1 MKQILA
7 LLRVS
12 TNQQDLDAQRE
23 AVTKAIIKDEFSVDD
38 IVYVEKKE
46 SAIKLSETERE
57 GLTEMKELLEQY
69 PSIKQVYLFA
79 VDRLA
84 RKVSVVISIKDYLLE
99 RGINLVFLNPRPLST
114 MRKNEKGEWVEDEIS
129 AMMLLFLSYG
139 AEMEMKIKKAR
150 FKAAKELMRTQ
161 NKITEAKPIF
171 GYYKDENKYARID
184 EKEGAIVRDL
194 FNDYLKRNISLRDL
208 YNEYAANDKLPV
220 TKGASARLASIFSNL
235 AYSGQLKKYP
245 MIVTP
250 DIQNAVI
257 AKMKGNKTLSKNG
270 TQNIY
275 LGKHLL
281 VDSTGGRLV
290 GNGGQCHYR
299 TFQRGETCTNVNIN
313 AVDSILWH
321 CAVSLQVNYLASN
334 IIEMHKNYDK
344 DIEKL
349 TRQIESQEKKL
360 EELHKQQSLAF
371 KQLINGKVKEDVYE
385 EMADDLKARE
395 KNITSRM
402 TEYKTEI
409 SRIQK
414 LQETMQESTTL
425 SEKVDDIKTITDDVQ
440 RKEII
445 DSMIEKAIVRKVSYY
460 VKEIEVIPKYQ
471 YHFLAIPT
479 MYQVITRHN
488 FMQIKEGWR
497 RTDGKMTYIEFT
509 GEILKRYVKDEQ
521 GNYKYKNNL

>member
-12 TNQQDLDAQRE
+12 TTQQDLEAQRK
-23 AVTKAIIKDEFSVDD
+23 AVTRAIVHDGYSVDD
-38 IVYVEKKE
+38 IEYVEKKE
-46 SAIKLSETERE
+46 SAIKLKEEERE
-57 GLTEMKELLEQY
+57 GLQEMKELIEQY
-69 PSIKQVYLFA
+69 PSIRQVYTFA

-99 RGINLVFLNPRPLST
+99 RGINLVFLNPRPLAT

-208 YNEYAANDKLPV
+208 YNEYAANDKLPQ

-257 AKMKGNKTLSKNG
+257 AKMKSNKTLSKNG
-270 TQNIY
+270 TPNIY

-290 GNGGQCHYR
+290 GNGGKCNYR
-299 TFQRGETCTNVNIN
+299 SFQVGQTCTVVNIN

-334 IIEMHKNYDK
+334 MLEMHKNYDK

-349 TRQIESQEKKL
+349 TKQIESQEKKL

-371 KQLINGKVKEDVYE
+371 KQLINGKVQEDVYE

-395 KNITSRM
+395 HSITSRM
-402 TEYKTEI
+402 TEYQTEI
-409 SRIQK
+409 ARIKK
-414 LQETMQESTTL
+414 LQDTMQESTTL
-425 SEKVDDIKTITDDVQ
+425 SEKVDDIKTITDDTQ

-445 DSMIEKAIVRKVSYY
+445 DSMIQKVIVKKISSTE
-460 VKEIEVIPKYQ
+460 KEIEVIPKYQ

-479 MYQVITRHN
+479 MYRIITKHN
-488 FMQIKEGWR
+488 SVQIKEGWR
-497 RTDGKMTYIEFT
+497 RTDGKMVYINFT
-509 GEILKRYVKDEQ
+509 GEFLKRYIKDDQ
-521 GNYKYKNNL
+521 GNYKYKN

>member
-12 TNQQDLDAQRE
+12 TLQQDLDAQKE
-23 AVTKAIIKDEFSVDD
+23 AVTKAIINDGYTVDEIQF
-38 IVYVEKKE
+38 IEKKE
-46 SAIKLSETERE
+46 SAIKLKEEERE
-57 GLTEMKELLEQY
+57 GLNEMKELLVEY
-69 PSIKQVYLFA
+69 PSIKAVYVFA

-99 RGINLVFLNPRPLST
+99 RGINLVFLNPRPLAT
-114 MRKNEKGEWVEDEIS
+114 MRKNEKGLWVEDEIS

-171 GYYKDENKYARID
+171 GYYKDENKYAKVD
-184 EKEGAIVRDL
+184 DKEGSIVRDL

-208 YNEYAANDKLPV
+208 YNEYASNGKLPY

-250 DIQNAVI
+250 EVQNAVI

-334 IIEMHKNYDK
+334 ILEMRAHYDK
-344 DIEKL
+344 DIERL
-349 TRQIESQEKKL
+349 TRQIELQESKL
-360 EELHKQQSLAF
+360 QELHKQQALAF

-385 EMADDLKARE
+385 EMADDLKERE
-395 KNITSRM
+395 HSITSRM
-402 TEYKTEI
+402 TEYQTEI
-409 SRIQK
+409 ARIKK
-414 LQETMQESTTL
+414 LQDTMEESTTL
-425 SEKVDDIKTITDDVQ
+425 SEKVDDIKTITDDIQ

-471 YHFLAIPT
+471 YHYLAIPT
-479 MYQVITRHN
+479 MYQVITKHN
-488 FMQIKEGWR
+488 FLQIKEGWR
-497 RTDGKMTYIEFT
+497 RTDGKIIYIDFT
-509 GEILKRYVKDEQ
+509 GEILKRYVKDSQ
-521 GNYKYKNNL
+521 GNYKYKN

>member
-12 TNQQDLDAQRE
+12 TLQQDLDAQKE
-23 AVTKAIIKDEFSVDD
+23 AVTRAIINDGYTVDEIQF
-38 IVYVEKKE
+38 IEKKE
-46 SAIKLSETERE
+46 SAIKLKEEERE

-69 PSIKQVYLFA
+69 PSIKAVYVFA

-84 RKVSVVISIKDYLLE
+84 RRVSVVISIKDYLME
-99 RGINLVFLNPRPLST
+99 RSINLVFLNPRPLAT
-114 MRKNEKGEWVEDEIS
+114 MRKNDKGLWVEDEIS

-208 YNEYAANDKLPV
+208 YNEYAANDKLPQ
-220 TKGASARLASIFSNL
+220 TKGASARLASILSNL
-235 AYSGQLKKYP
+235 AYSGQIKKYP

-250 DIQNAVI
+250 EVQNAVI
-257 AKMKGNKTLSKNG
+257 AKMKSNRTLSKNG

-281 VDSTGGRLV
+281 VDSDSQIRYV
-290 GNGGQCHYR
+290 GNGGKGNYR
-299 TFQRGETCTNVNIN
+299 VYMKGLPNTVVNIN

-334 IIEMHKNYDK
+334 MLEMRKNYDK
-344 DIEKL
+344 DIERL

-402 TEYKTEI
+402 TEYQTEI

-414 LQETMQESTTL
+414 LQDTMQESTTL
-425 SEKVDDIKTITDDVQ
+425 SQKVDDIKEITDDTQ

-445 DSMIEKAIVRKVSYY
+445 DSMIDKVIVKKISPTE
-460 VKEIEVIPKYQ
+460 KEIEVIPKYQ
-471 YHFLAIPT
+471 YHYLAIPT
-479 MYQVITRHN
+479 MYRIITRHN
-488 FMQIKEGWR
+488 SVNIKEGWR
-497 RTDGKMTYIEFT
+497 RTDGKMIYITFT
-509 GEILKRYVKDEQ
+509 GDFLKRYVKDNQ
-521 GNYKYKNNL
+521 GNYKYKPF

>member
-12 TNQQDLDAQRE
+12 TTQQDLEAQRK
-23 AVTKAIIKDEFSVDD
+23 AVTRAIIHDGFTEDD
-38 IVYVEKKE
+38 IEYVEKKE
-46 SAIKLSETERE
+46 SAIKLKEEERE
-57 GLTEMKELLEQY
+57 GLNEMKELLVEY
-69 PSIKQVYLFA
+69 PSIKAVYCFA

-99 RGINLVFLNPRPLST
+99 RGINLVFLNPRPLAT
-114 MRKNEKGEWVEDEIS
+114 MRKNEKGELVEDEIS
-129 AMMLLFLSYG
+129 AMMLLFLAYG

-150 FKAAKELMRTQ
+150 FKEQKELLRAQ
-161 NKITEAKPIF
+161 NKIAEAKPIF
-171 GYYKDENKYARID
+171 GYYKDDKKYAKID
-184 EKEGAIVRDL
+184 DKEGQIIRDL
-194 FNDYLKRNISLRDL
+194 FNDYLKRDISLRDL

-235 AYSGQLKKYP
+235 AYSGQIKKYP

-250 DIQNAVI
+250 EAQNAVI
-257 AKMKGNKTLSKNG
+257 AKMKSNKNLSKSG
-270 TQNIY
+270 RQNIY

-281 VDSTGGRLV
+281 VDETGGRLV

-299 TFQRGETCTNVNIN
+299 TFQRGEACTNVNIN

-334 IIEMHKNYDK
+334 ILEMKGKYDK
-344 DIEKL
+344 DIERL
-349 TRQIESQEKKL
+349 TKQIESQEKKL
-360 EELHKQQSLAF
+360 EELHKQQALAF
-371 KQLINGKVKEDVYE
+371 KQLINGKVQEDVYE
-385 EMADDLKARE
+385 QTADDLKERE
-395 KNITSRM
+395 HSITSRI
-402 TEYKTEI
+402 TEYQTEI

-414 LQETMQESTTL
+414 LQDTMEESTTL
-425 SEKVDDIKTITDDVQ
+425 SEKVDDIKTITDDIQ

-479 MYQVITRHN
+479 KYQVITKHN
-488 FMQIKEGWR
+488 FLQIKEGWR
-497 RTDGKMTYIEFT
+497 RTDGKMVYIEFS
-509 GEILKRYVKDEQ
+509 GEILKRYVKDDQ
-521 GNYKYKNNL
+521 GNYKYKN

>member
-12 TNQQDLDAQRE
+12 TLQQDLDAQKE
-23 AVTKAIIKDEFSVDD
+23 AVTKAIINDGYTVDEIQF
-38 IVYVEKKE
+38 IEKKE
-46 SAIKLSETERE
+46 SAIKLKEEERE
-57 GLTEMKELLEQY
+57 GLQEMKELLVEY
-69 PSIKQVYLFA
+69 PSIKAVYCFA

-84 RKVSVVISIKDYLLE
+84 RRVSVVISIKDYLLA

-171 GYYKDENKYARID
+171 GYFKDENKYAKID
-184 EKEGAIVRDL
+184 DKEGAIVRDL

-208 YNEYAANDKLPV
+208 YNEYASNDKLPV

-235 AYSGQLKKYP
+235 AYSGQIKKYP

-257 AKMKGNKTLSKNG
+257 AKMKSNKTLSKSG
-270 TQNIY
+270 RQNIY

-281 VDSTGGRLV
+281 VDAATGGRLV
-290 GNGGQCHYR
+290 GNGGMCNYR
-299 TFQRGETCTNVNIN
+299 VFQRGVPCTVVNIN

-334 IIEMHKNYDK
+334 MLEMRKNYDK
-344 DIEKL
+344 DIERL
-349 TRQIESQEKKL
+349 TKQIEAQEKKL

-385 EMADDLKARE
+385 EMADDLKERE
-395 KNITSRM
+395 HSITSRM
-402 TEYKTEI
+402 TEYQTEI

-414 LQETMQESTTL
+414 LQDTMEESTTL
-425 SEKVDDIKTITDDVQ
+425 SEKVDNIKEITDDTQ

-445 DSMIEKAIVRKVSYY
+445 DSMIDKVMVKKISSTE
-460 VKEIEVIPKYQ
+460 KEIEVIPKYQ

-479 MYQVITRHN
+479 MYRIITRHN
-488 FMQIKEGWR
+488 SVQVKEGWR
-497 RTDGKMTYIEFT
+497 RTDGKMVYIEFT
-509 GEILKRYVKDEQ
+509 GEILKRYVKDDQ
-521 GNYKYKNNL
+521 GNYKYKN